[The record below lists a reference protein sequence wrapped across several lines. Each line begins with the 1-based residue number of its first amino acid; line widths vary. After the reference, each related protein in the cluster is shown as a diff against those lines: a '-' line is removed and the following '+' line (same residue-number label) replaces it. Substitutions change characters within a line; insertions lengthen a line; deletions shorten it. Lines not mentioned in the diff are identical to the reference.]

1 MRFHPDKCKVL
12 SVTGQISETLSLL
25 SVLPFYSFIYSMGG
39 IALDYVDHEKDLGV
53 MVTNN
58 LDWQEQCSK
67 VLSKANQKLGM
78 ARRNCYFVQDVNR
91 RRVLYLTLVRSQFEH
106 CSVIWRPV
114 TKSQISKLDGLQK
127 RAIKWILHEEY
138 MSYSPSTYILKC
150 RQLKI
155 MPIEDRFDFLDLIFF
170 FKIVKQHI
178 PVTLPSY
185 LQPFQG
191 HSRLRNSHMD
201 SLCFDTSILPRASS
215 NAFAKNFFF
224 RTHTK
229 WNHIPLAIREIESI
243 NEFKSKLSTYMWD
256 KILPGEFD
264 YDPDYSLDT
273 DL

>member
-1 MRFHPDKCKVL
+1 
-12 SVTGQISETLSLL
+12 
-25 SVLPFYSFIYSMGG
+25 
-39 IALDYVDHEKDLGV
+39 
-53 MVTNN
+53 
-58 LDWQEQCSK
+58 
-67 VLSKANQKLGM
+67 M
-78 ARRNCYFVQDVNR
+78 ARRNCYFVQDSNR
-91 RRVLYLTLVRSQFEH
+91 RRVLYLTLVRSLFEH

-114 TKSQISKLDGLQK
+114 TKSQISKLEGLQK

-138 MSYSPSTYILKC
+138 SSYSQSTYIQKC

-170 FKIVKQHI
+170 FKVVKQLI
-178 PVTLPSY
+178 PVSLPSY

-191 HSRLRNSHMD
+191 QSRLRSCHMD
-201 SLCFDTSILPRASS
+201 HLCFTTSVLPRASS

-243 NEFKSKLSTYMWD
+243 TEFKSKLSTYMWD
-256 KILPGEFD
+256 RILPGE
-264 YDPDYSLDT
+264 YDSDLDFFNDA